1 MAESTASY
9 YTQGVNQSRQALRNT
24 RLCTHF
30 QKRRCKY
37 GSNCNFAHD
46 EVQLKP
52 KPDLLKVVLCAR
64 FMGKGRCPMGDNC
77 RFAHGQEE
85 LRIVSE
91 RELNGEDDVESSDDP
106 GMPITFEDVE
116 EDDGEVFDWTQ
127 EMEQALKNAFVEQQ
141 PLKQATS
148 EQMPEI
154 PVKVTVDK
162 VRYKDV
168 ALKPHTNALSG
179 LIAKLIDARLNGQE
193 EDFAIAPIE
202 LNFNQELDSADAS
215 FIDTDPK
222 QVSSPLGEPG
232 KHRSVSEFDEAM
244 SLNEF
249 EENSFSGGVN
259 SQNTFFFTKD
269 LQESNLQLDAN
280 GQNPNALKYTK
291 LCDFYARKRCKR
303 GDKCQ
308 FAHYK
313 EQLQPKPDLFKTI
326 PCARFE
332 RGKCQQG
339 TKCKYAHGMDELRM
353 MSFTRTSENDESA
366 EDESIK
372 SSSISMPSALAG
384 SL

>member
-46 EVQLKP
+46 EVELKS

-85 LRIVSE
+85 LRMVSE
-91 RELNGEDDVESSDDP
+91 RELNGDDLESTDDP

-127 EMEQALKNAFVEQQ
+127 EMEQALEEARKGQLSSLTAKVE
-141 PLKQATS
+141 KS
-148 EQMPEI
+148 PEM

-179 LIAKLIDARLNGQE
+179 LLAQLIESRLNGQE
-193 EDFAIAPIE
+193 EDFAIAPID
-202 LNFNQELDSADAS
+202 LNFNQELDSAEAS
-215 FIDTDPK
+215 FIDVEPK
-222 QVSSPLGEPG
+222 QVSSPLGENG
-232 KHRSVSEFDEAM
+232 KYHSVSEFDEAM

-259 SQNTFFFTKD
+259 SQNSFFFTKESD
-269 LQESNLQLDAN
+269 LQPEVN

-291 LCDFYARKRCKR
+291 LCEFYARKRCKR

-339 TKCKYAHGMDELRM
+339 AKCKYAHGMDELRSM
-353 MSFTRTSENDESA
+353 YFTRTSENDESS
-366 EDESIK
+366 EDGSLK
-372 SSSISMPSALAG
+372 VSSMSMPSVLAG
-384 SL
+384 SV